1 MIQNLQKL
9 PLVKLR
15 NFYQELRNYFQI
27 LEIINL
33 LEHILQKIPAEKL
46 AGHFHDTQGVA
57 IDNIKVALEYGL
69 RTFDSSVGGLG
80 GCPYAP
86 GASGNVATEKLV
98 SFLKKYGY
106 QTKVDEEQINFVA
119 SFVKNLLKNKQ
130 II

>member
-1 MIQNLQKL
+1 MKPISCDRTAWHEVKVAQRSRVWRTGRQKNRQLFLMIETLDATI
-9 PLVKLR
+9 VG
-15 NFYQELRNYFQI
+15 I
-27 LEIINL
+27 L
-33 LEHILQKIPAEKL
+33 
-46 AGHFHDTQGVA
+46 
-57 IDNIKVALEYGL
+57 VALEYGL

-106 QTKVDEEQINFVA
+106 QTKVNEERINFVA

-130 II
+130 IT

>member
-1 MIQNLQKL
+1 MLRGIFRGNLGKGWTA
-9 PLVKLR
+9 
-15 NFYQELRNYFQI
+15 ENYKSFRTYFTK
-27 LEIINL
+27 NSCR
-33 LEHILQKIPAEKL
+33 KL
-46 AGHFHDTQGVA
+46 AGHFHDTQDVA

-69 RTFDSSVGGLG
+69 RTFDSSGGGLG

-106 QTKVDEEQINFVA
+106 QTKVDEERINFVA